1 MIMRQAEHLT
11 EGQEDMSESKMWRQ
25 SGKDTRDLNKYV
37 KYNGFD
43 LLFKNLL
50 LKYNTHTLRNF

>member
-11 EGQEDMSESKMWRQ
+11 EGQEDMSESKMRRQ

>member
-1 MIMRQAEHLT
+1 MRQAEHLT
-11 EGQEDMSESKMWRQ
+11 EGQEDMSESKMRRQ

>member
-1 MIMRQAEHLT
+1 MRQAEHLK
-11 EGQEDMSESKMWRQ
+11 EGQEDMSESKMRRQ